1 MRKYLK
7 IALLTLTFTS
17 CEQDYLDV
25 VPDNIATI
33 DLAFNTRSTAENFL
47 STCYSYI
54 PEHAHV
60 EQNFSLLAGDEVWYY
75 AENDFYMNNETSFRV
90 AKGMQNSS
98 SPYLNYWE
106 GGRGAPHS
114 LFNALRDC
122 NIFLENLVEVPG
134 LEEDERV
141 RWLDEV
147 KILKAFYHF
156 WLMQM
161 YGPIPIVDTNI
172 PVSAPSSET
181 NVRRASID
189 EVVSYLTELINQVI
203 EADNLPGLINYVYTE
218 QGRITMPIAKALKA
232 KILMLS
238 ASPIYNGNTDFSSLI
253 DNQGNSLVSQ
263 SYDPQKWILAKDAI
277 LDAIE
282 SAEANGHSLFQFN
295 QQIPI
300 NGGIN
305 EQITQELSLR
315 AAITEPFNPEIIWA
329 FSADWTGEL
338 QQWCQPRW
346 TSDHAALF
354 GFTKKSHAP
363 TLNMAETFYSRNGV
377 PIDEDLSWDYG
388 NRFDVVQTPILDADN
403 QNYHEFYIED
413 DYATAKLHTFREPRF
428 YSTLGFDGGKW
439 FSLETENINFIPH
452 LNAKA
457 GAPSGKQGFEIY
469 SITGYFAKKLV
480 HYENIISLEGSTI
493 KGYSFP
499 IIRLSDLYL
508 MYAEASNETKAAPDS
523 EVYEYIQKVRDRAG
537 LDDGGDLVSTWQIH
551 SANPS
556 KPTTKDGMRS
566 IIHQERM
573 IELALEGHRYWDIR
587 RWKLAGEYFSK
598 PIRGWNISKPDV
610 EGFYE
615 VENIF
620 YRNYLTKDYLWPI
633 SQTELLRNPN
643 LIQNPG
649 W

>member
-1 MRKYLK
+1 MRKIL
-7 IALLTLTFTS
+7 ILFVLIFTS
-17 CEQDYLDV
+17 CEDDYLDV

-47 STCYSYI
+47 STCYTYI

-106 GGRGAPHS
+106 GGRGAPRS

-122 NIFLENLVEVPG
+122 NIFLDNLVAVPG
-134 LEEDERV
+134 LDEEERI

-147 KILKAFYHF
+147 KVLKAFYHF

-172 PVSAPSSET
+172 PVSAPSTET
-181 NVRRASID
+181 NVYRASID
-189 EVVSYLTELINQVI
+189 EVVTYLTELLDEVI
-203 EADNLPGLINYVYTE
+203 VADNLPGLINYVYTE

-238 ASPIYNGNTDFSSLI
+238 ASPIFNGNTDFSSLI
-253 DNQGNSLVSQ
+253 DNQGNSLVNQ
-263 SYDPQKWILAKDAI
+263 SYDPQKWVLAKDAL

-282 SAEANGHSLFQFN
+282 SAEANGHSLYQFN
-295 QQIPI
+295 QQLPI
-300 NGGIN
+300 IGGISD
-305 EQITQELSLR
+305 QITQELSLR
-315 AAITEPFNPEIIWA
+315 AAITEPFNSEIIWA

-346 TSDHAALF
+346 TADHSALF
-354 GFTKKSHAP
+354 GYTKKSHAP
-363 TLNMAETFYSRNGV
+363 TLNMVETFYTRNGV
-377 PIDEDLSWDYG
+377 PIDEDISWEYG

-403 QNYHEFYIED
+403 ENYHEFYIED

-493 KGYSFP
+493 QGYSFP

-508 MYAEASNETKAAPDS
+508 MYAEASNETKAAPDAD
-523 EVYEYIQKVRDRAG
+523 VYEYIQKVRDRAG
-537 LDDGGDLVSTWQIH
+537 LDVGGDLVNTWQMH

-556 KPTTKDGMRS
+556 KPSTKDGMRA

-573 IELALEGHRYWDIR
+573 IELALEGHRYWDLR

-598 PIRGWNISKPDV
+598 PIRGWNIFKPDV
-610 EGFYE
+610 AGFYE

>member
-1 MRKYLK
+1 MRK
-7 IALLTLTFTS
+7 TLILFVLIFTS
-17 CEQDYLDV
+17 CEDDYLDV

-47 STCYSYI
+47 STCYTYI

-106 GGRGAPHS
+106 GGRGAPRS

-122 NIFLENLVEVPG
+122 NIFLENLVAVPG
-134 LEEDERV
+134 LEEEERL

-147 KILKAFYHF
+147 KVLKAFYHF

-172 PVSAPSSET
+172 PVSAPSTET
-181 NVRRASID
+181 NVYRASID
-189 EVVSYLTELINQVI
+189 EVVTYLTELLDEVI
-203 EADNLPGLINYVYTE
+203 VADNLPGLINYVYTE

-238 ASPIYNGNTDFSSLI
+238 ASPIFNGNTDFSSLI
-253 DNQGNSLVSQ
+253 DNQGNSLVNQ
-263 SYDPQKWILAKDAI
+263 SYDPQKWVLAKDAL

-295 QQIPI
+295 QQLPI
-300 NGGIN
+300 IGGISD
-305 EQITQELSLR
+305 QITQELSLR
-315 AAITEPFNPEIIWA
+315 AAITEPFNSEIIWA

-346 TSDHAALF
+346 TADHSALF
-354 GFTKKSHAP
+354 GYTKKSHAP
-363 TLNMAETFYSRNGV
+363 TLNMVETFYTRNGV
-377 PIDEDLSWDYG
+377 PIDEDISWEYG

-403 QNYHEFYIED
+403 ENYHEFYIED

-493 KGYSFP
+493 QGYSFP

-508 MYAEASNETKAAPDS
+508 MYAEASNETKAAPDAD
-523 EVYEYIQKVRDRAG
+523 VYEYIQKVRDRAG
-537 LDDGGDLVSTWQIH
+537 LDVGGDLVSTWQMH

-556 KPTTKDGMRS
+556 KPSTKDGMRA

-573 IELALEGHRYWDIR
+573 IELALEGHRYWDLR

-598 PIRGWNISKPDV
+598 PIRGWNIFKPDV
-610 EGFYE
+610 AGFYE

>member
-1 MRKYLK
+1 MRK
-7 IALLTLTFTS
+7 TLILFVLIFTS
-17 CEQDYLDV
+17 CEDDYLDV

-47 STCYSYI
+47 STCYTYI

-106 GGRGAPHS
+106 GGRGAPRS

-122 NIFLENLVEVPG
+122 NIFLENLVAVPG
-134 LEEDERV
+134 LEEEERL

-147 KILKAFYHF
+147 KVLKAFYHF

-172 PVSAPSSET
+172 PVSAPSTET
-181 NVRRASID
+181 NVYRASID
-189 EVVSYLTELINQVI
+189 EVVTYLTDLLDEVI
-203 EADNLPGLINYVYTE
+203 VADNLPGLINYVYTE

-238 ASPIYNGNTDFSSLI
+238 ASPIFNGNTDFSSLI
-253 DNQGNSLVSQ
+253 DNQGNSLVNQ
-263 SYDPQKWILAKDAI
+263 SYDPQKWVLAKDAL

-295 QQIPI
+295 QQLPI
-300 NGGIN
+300 IGGISD
-305 EQITQELSLR
+305 QITQELSLR
-315 AAITEPFNPEIIWA
+315 AAITEPFNSEIIWA

-346 TSDHAALF
+346 TADHSALF
-354 GFTKKSHAP
+354 GYTKKSHAP
-363 TLNMAETFYSRNGV
+363 TLNMVETFYTRNGV
-377 PIDEDLSWDYG
+377 PIDEDISWEYG

-403 QNYHEFYIED
+403 ENYHEFYIED

-493 KGYSFP
+493 QGYSFP

-508 MYAEASNETKAAPDS
+508 MYAEASNETKAAPDAD
-523 EVYEYIQKVRDRAG
+523 VYEYIQKVRDRAG
-537 LDDGGDLVSTWQIH
+537 LDVGGDLVSTWQMH

-556 KPTTKDGMRS
+556 KPSTKDGMRA

-573 IELALEGHRYWDIR
+573 IELALEGHRYWDLR

-598 PIRGWNISKPDV
+598 PIRGWNIFKPDV
-610 EGFYE
+610 AGFYE

>member
-1 MRKYLK
+1 MRKIL
-7 IALLTLTFTS
+7 ILFVLIFTS
-17 CEQDYLDV
+17 CEDDYLDV

-47 STCYSYI
+47 STCYTYI

-106 GGRGAPHS
+106 GGRGAPRS

-122 NIFLENLVEVPG
+122 NIFLDNLVAVPG
-134 LEEDERV
+134 LEEEERI

-147 KILKAFYHF
+147 KVLKAFYHF

-172 PVSAPSSET
+172 PVSAPSTET
-181 NVRRASID
+181 NVYRASID
-189 EVVSYLTELINQVI
+189 EVVTYLTDLLDEVI
-203 EADNLPGLINYVYTE
+203 VADNLPGLINYVYTE

-238 ASPIYNGNTDFSSLI
+238 ASPIFNGNTDFSSLI
-253 DNQGNSLVSQ
+253 DNQGNSLVNQ
-263 SYDPQKWILAKDAI
+263 SYDPQKWVLAKDAI

-282 SAEANGHSLFQFN
+282 SAEANGHSLYQFN
-295 QQIPI
+295 QQLPI
-300 NGGIN
+300 IGGISD
-305 EQITQELSLR
+305 QITQELSLR
-315 AAITEPFNPEIIWA
+315 AAITEPFNSEIIWA

-346 TSDHAALF
+346 TADHSALF
-354 GFTKKSHAP
+354 GYTKKSHAP
-363 TLNMAETFYSRNGV
+363 TLNMVETFYTRNGV
-377 PIDEDLSWDYG
+377 PIDEDISWEYG

-403 QNYHEFYIED
+403 ENYHEFYIED

-493 KGYSFP
+493 QGYSFP

-508 MYAEASNETKAAPDS
+508 MYAEASNETKAAPDAD
-523 EVYEYIQKVRDRAG
+523 VYEYIQKVRDRAG
-537 LDDGGDLVSTWQIH
+537 LDVGGDLVSTWQMH

-556 KPTTKDGMRS
+556 KPSTKDGMRA

-573 IELALEGHRYWDIR
+573 IELALEGHRYWDLR

-598 PIRGWNISKPDV
+598 PIRGWNIFKPDV
-610 EGFYE
+610 AGFYE

>member
-1 MRKYLK
+1 MRKIFILFVL
-7 IALLTLTFTS
+7 IFTS
-17 CEQDYLDV
+17 CEDDYLDV

-47 STCYSYI
+47 STCYTYI

-106 GGRGAPHS
+106 GGRGAPRS

-122 NIFLENLVEVPG
+122 NIFLDNLVAVPG
-134 LEEDERV
+134 LEEEERI

-147 KILKAFYHF
+147 KVLKAFYHF

-172 PVSAPSSET
+172 PVSAPSTET
-181 NVRRASID
+181 NVYRASID
-189 EVVSYLTELINQVI
+189 EVVTYLTELLDEVI
-203 EADNLPGLINYVYTE
+203 VADNLPGLINYVYTE

-238 ASPIYNGNTDFSSLI
+238 ASPIFNGNTDFSSLI
-253 DNQGNSLVSQ
+253 DNQGNSLVNQ
-263 SYDPQKWILAKDAI
+263 SYDPQKWVLAKDAL

-295 QQIPI
+295 QQLPI
-300 NGGIN
+300 IGGISD
-305 EQITQELSLR
+305 QITQELSLR
-315 AAITEPFNPEIIWA
+315 AAITEPFNSEIIWA

-346 TSDHAALF
+346 TADHSALF
-354 GFTKKSHAP
+354 GYTKKSHAP
-363 TLNMAETFYSRNGV
+363 TLNMVETFYTRNGV
-377 PIDEDLSWDYG
+377 PIDEDISWEYG

-403 QNYHEFYIED
+403 ENYHEFYIED

-493 KGYSFP
+493 QGYSFP

-508 MYAEASNETKAAPDS
+508 MYAEASNETKAAPDAD
-523 EVYEYIQKVRDRAG
+523 VYEYIQKVRDRAG
-537 LDDGGDLVSTWQIH
+537 LDVGGDLVSTWQMH

-556 KPTTKDGMRS
+556 KPSTKDGMRA

-573 IELALEGHRYWDIR
+573 IELALEGHRYWDLR

-598 PIRGWNISKPDV
+598 PIRGWNIFKPDV
-610 EGFYE
+610 AGFYE

>member
-1 MRKYLK
+1 MRKIL
-7 IALLTLTFTS
+7 ILFVLIFTS
-17 CEQDYLDV
+17 CEDDYLDV

-47 STCYSYI
+47 STCYTYI

-106 GGRGAPHS
+106 GGRGAPRS

-122 NIFLENLVEVPG
+122 NIFLDNLVAVPG
-134 LEEDERV
+134 LDEEERI

-147 KILKAFYHF
+147 KVLKAFYHF

-172 PVSAPSSET
+172 PVSAPSTET
-181 NVRRASID
+181 NVYRASID
-189 EVVSYLTELINQVI
+189 EVVTYLTELLDEVI
-203 EADNLPGLINYVYTE
+203 VADNLPGLINYVYTE

-238 ASPIYNGNTDFSSLI
+238 ASPIFNGNTDFSSLI
-253 DNQGNSLVSQ
+253 DNQGNSLVNQ
-263 SYDPQKWILAKDAI
+263 SYDPQKWVLAKDAL

-282 SAEANGHSLFQFN
+282 SAEANGHSLYQFN
-295 QQIPI
+295 QQLPI
-300 NGGIN
+300 IGGISD
-305 EQITQELSLR
+305 QITQELSLR
-315 AAITEPFNPEIIWA
+315 AAITEPFNSEIIWA

-346 TSDHAALF
+346 TADHSALF
-354 GFTKKSHAP
+354 GYTKKSHAP
-363 TLNMAETFYSRNGV
+363 TLNMVETFYTRNGV
-377 PIDEDLSWDYG
+377 PIDEDISWEYG

-403 QNYHEFYIED
+403 ENYHEFYIED

-493 KGYSFP
+493 QGYSFP

-508 MYAEASNETKAAPDS
+508 MYAEASNETKAAPDAD
-523 EVYEYIQKVRDRAG
+523 VYEYIQKVRDRAG
-537 LDDGGDLVSTWQIH
+537 LDVGGDLVSTWQMH

-556 KPTTKDGMRS
+556 KPSTKDGMRA

-573 IELALEGHRYWDIR
+573 IELALEGHRYWDLR

-598 PIRGWNISKPDV
+598 PIRGWNIFKPDV
-610 EGFYE
+610 AGFYE

>member
-1 MRKYLK
+1 MRKIL
-7 IALLTLTFTS
+7 ILFVLIFTS
-17 CEQDYLDV
+17 CEDDYLDV

-47 STCYSYI
+47 STCYTYI

-106 GGRGAPHS
+106 GGRGAPRS

-122 NIFLENLVEVPG
+122 NIFLENLVAVPG
-134 LEEDERV
+134 LEEEERL

-147 KILKAFYHF
+147 KVLKAFYHF

-172 PVSAPSSET
+172 PVSAPSTET
-181 NVRRASID
+181 NVYRASID
-189 EVVSYLTELINQVI
+189 EVVTYLTDLLDEVI
-203 EADNLPGLINYVYTE
+203 VADNLPGLINYVYTE

-238 ASPIYNGNTDFSSLI
+238 ASPIFNGNTDFSSLI
-253 DNQGNSLVSQ
+253 DNQGNSLVNQ
-263 SYDPQKWILAKDAI
+263 SYDPQKWVLAKDAL

-295 QQIPI
+295 QQLPI
-300 NGGIN
+300 IGGISD
-305 EQITQELSLR
+305 QITQELSLR
-315 AAITEPFNPEIIWA
+315 AAITEPFNSEIIWA

-346 TSDHAALF
+346 TADHSALF
-354 GFTKKSHAP
+354 GYTKKSHAP
-363 TLNMAETFYSRNGV
+363 TLNMVETFYTRNGV
-377 PIDEDLSWDYG
+377 PIDEDISWEYG

-403 QNYHEFYIED
+403 ENYHEFYIED

-493 KGYSFP
+493 QGYSFP

-508 MYAEASNETKAAPDS
+508 MYAEASNETKAAPDAD
-523 EVYEYIQKVRDRAG
+523 VYEYIQKVRDRAG
-537 LDDGGDLVSTWQIH
+537 LDVGGDLVSTWQMH

-556 KPTTKDGMRS
+556 KPSTKDGMRA

-573 IELALEGHRYWDIR
+573 IELALEGHRYWDLR

-598 PIRGWNISKPDV
+598 PIRGWDIFKPDV
-610 EGFYE
+610 AGFYE

>member
-1 MRKYLK
+1 MRKIL
-7 IALLTLTFTS
+7 ILFVLIFTS
-17 CEQDYLDV
+17 CEDDYLDV

-47 STCYSYI
+47 STCYTYI

-106 GGRGAPHS
+106 GGRGAPRS

-122 NIFLENLVEVPG
+122 NIFLDNLVAVPG
-134 LEEDERV
+134 LEEEERI

-147 KILKAFYHF
+147 KVLKAFYHF

-172 PVSAPSSET
+172 PVSAPSTET
-181 NVRRASID
+181 NVYRASID
-189 EVVSYLTELINQVI
+189 EVVTYLTDLLDEVI
-203 EADNLPGLINYVYTE
+203 VADNLPGLINYVYTE

-238 ASPIYNGNTDFSSLI
+238 ASPIFNGNTDFSSLI
-253 DNQGNSLVSQ
+253 DNQGNSLVNQ
-263 SYDPQKWILAKDAI
+263 SYDPQKWVLAKDAL

-295 QQIPI
+295 QQLPI
-300 NGGIN
+300 IGGISD
-305 EQITQELSLR
+305 QITQELSLR
-315 AAITEPFNPEIIWA
+315 AAITEPFNSEIIWA

-346 TSDHAALF
+346 TADHSALF
-354 GFTKKSHAP
+354 GYTKKSHAP
-363 TLNMAETFYSRNGV
+363 TLNMVETFYTRNGV
-377 PIDEDLSWDYG
+377 PIDEDISWEYG

-403 QNYHEFYIED
+403 ENYHEFYIED

-493 KGYSFP
+493 QGYSFP

-508 MYAEASNETKAAPDS
+508 MYAEASNETKAAPDAD
-523 EVYEYIQKVRDRAG
+523 VYEYIQKVRDRAG
-537 LDDGGDLVSTWQIH
+537 LDVGGDLVSTWQMH

-556 KPTTKDGMRS
+556 KPSTKDGMRA

-573 IELALEGHRYWDIR
+573 IELALEGHRYWDLR

-598 PIRGWNISKPDV
+598 PIRGWDIFKPDV
-610 EGFYE
+610 AGFYE

>member
-1 MRKYLK
+1 MRK
-7 IALLTLTFTS
+7 TLILFVLIFTS
-17 CEQDYLDV
+17 CEDDYLDV

-47 STCYSYI
+47 STCYTYI

-106 GGRGAPHS
+106 GGRGAPRS

-122 NIFLENLVEVPG
+122 NIFLENLVAVPG
-134 LEEDERV
+134 LEEEERL

-147 KILKAFYHF
+147 KVLKAFYHF

-172 PVSAPSSET
+172 PVSAPSTET
-181 NVRRASID
+181 NVYRASID
-189 EVVSYLTELINQVI
+189 EVVTYLTELLDEVI
-203 EADNLPGLINYVYTE
+203 VADNLPGLINYVYTE

-238 ASPIYNGNTDFSSLI
+238 ASPIFNGNTDFSSLI
-253 DNQGNSLVSQ
+253 DNQGNSLVNQ
-263 SYDPQKWILAKDAI
+263 SYDSQKWVLAKDAL

-295 QQIPI
+295 QQLPI
-300 NGGIN
+300 IGGISD
-305 EQITQELSLR
+305 QITQELSLR
-315 AAITEPFNPEIIWA
+315 AAITEPFNSEIIWA

-346 TSDHAALF
+346 TADHSALF
-354 GFTKKSHAP
+354 GYTKKSHAP
-363 TLNMAETFYSRNGV
+363 TLNMVETFYTRNGV
-377 PIDEDLSWDYG
+377 PIDEDISWEYG

-403 QNYHEFYIED
+403 ENYHEFYIED

-493 KGYSFP
+493 QGYSFP

-508 MYAEASNETKAAPDS
+508 MYAEASNETKAAPDAD
-523 EVYEYIQKVRDRAG
+523 VYEYIQKVRDRAG
-537 LDDGGDLVSTWQIH
+537 LDVGGDLVSTWQMH

-556 KPTTKDGMRS
+556 KPSTKDGMRA

-573 IELALEGHRYWDIR
+573 IELALEGHRYWDLR

-598 PIRGWNISKPDV
+598 PIRGWDIFKPDV
-610 EGFYE
+610 AGFYE

>member
-1 MRKYLK
+1 MKK
-7 IALLTLTFTS
+7 ILIVFILIFTS
-17 CEQDYLDV
+17 CEKDYLDV

-47 STCYSYI
+47 STCYTYI

-106 GGRGAPHS
+106 GGRGAPRS

-122 NIFLENLVEVPG
+122 NIFLENLVAVPG
-134 LEEDERV
+134 LEEEERL

-147 KILKAFYHF
+147 KVLKAFYHF

-172 PVSAPSSET
+172 PVSAPSTET
-181 NVRRASID
+181 NVYRASID
-189 EVVSYLTELINQVI
+189 EVVTYLTDLLDEVI
-203 EADNLPGLINYVYTE
+203 VADNLPGLINYVYTE

-238 ASPIYNGNTDFSSLI
+238 ASPIFNGNTDFSSLI
-253 DNQGNSLVSQ
+253 DNQGNSLVNQ
-263 SYDPQKWILAKDAI
+263 SYDPQKWVLAKDAL

-282 SAEANGHSLFQFN
+282 SAEANGHSLYQFN
-295 QQIPI
+295 QQLPI
-300 NGGIN
+300 IGGISD
-305 EQITQELSLR
+305 QITQELSLR
-315 AAITEPFNPEIIWA
+315 AAITEPFNSEIIWA

-346 TSDHAALF
+346 TADHSALF
-354 GFTKKSHAP
+354 GYTKKSHAP
-363 TLNMAETFYSRNGV
+363 TLNMVETFYTRNGV
-377 PIDEDLSWDYG
+377 PIDEDISWEYG

-403 QNYHEFYIED
+403 ENYHEFYIED

-493 KGYSFP
+493 QGYSFP

-508 MYAEASNETKAAPDS
+508 MYAEASNETKAAPDAD
-523 EVYEYIQKVRDRAG
+523 VYEYIQKVRDRAG
-537 LDDGGDLVSTWQIH
+537 LDVGGDLVSTWQMH

-556 KPTTKDGMRS
+556 KPSTKDGMRA

-573 IELALEGHRYWDIR
+573 IELALEGHRYWDLR

-598 PIRGWNISKPDV
+598 PIRGWNIFKPDV
-610 EGFYE
+610 AGFYE

>member
-1 MRKYLK
+1 MRKIL
-7 IALLTLTFTS
+7 ILFVLIFTS
-17 CEQDYLDV
+17 CEDDYLDV

-47 STCYSYI
+47 STCYTYI

-106 GGRGAPHS
+106 GGRGAPRS

-122 NIFLENLVEVPG
+122 NIFLDNLVAVPG
-134 LEEDERV
+134 LEEEERI

-147 KILKAFYHF
+147 KVLKAFYHF

-172 PVSAPSSET
+172 PVSAPSTET
-181 NVRRASID
+181 NVYRASID
-189 EVVSYLTELINQVI
+189 EVVTYLTELLDEVI
-203 EADNLPGLINYVYTE
+203 VADNLPGLINYVYTE

-238 ASPIYNGNTDFSSLI
+238 ASPIFNGNTDFSSLI
-253 DNQGNSLVSQ
+253 DNQGNSLVNQ
-263 SYDPQKWILAKDAI
+263 SYDPQKWVLAKDAL

-295 QQIPI
+295 QQLPI
-300 NGGIN
+300 IGGISD
-305 EQITQELSLR
+305 QITQELSLR
-315 AAITEPFNPEIIWA
+315 AAITEPFNSEIIWA

-346 TSDHAALF
+346 TADHSALF
-354 GFTKKSHAP
+354 GYTKKSHAP
-363 TLNMAETFYSRNGV
+363 TLNMVETFYTRNGV
-377 PIDEDLSWDYG
+377 PIDEDISWEYG

-403 QNYHEFYIED
+403 ENYHEFYIED

-493 KGYSFP
+493 QGYSFP

-508 MYAEASNETKAAPDS
+508 MYAEASNETKAAPDAD
-523 EVYEYIQKVRDRAG
+523 VYEYIQKVRDRAG
-537 LDDGGDLVSTWQIH
+537 LDVGGDLVSTWQMH

-556 KPTTKDGMRS
+556 KPSTKDGMRA

-573 IELALEGHRYWDIR
+573 IELALEGHRYWDLR

-598 PIRGWNISKPDV
+598 PIRGWDIFKPDV
-610 EGFYE
+610 AGFYE

>member
-1 MRKYLK
+1 M
-7 IALLTLTFTS
+7 
-17 CEQDYLDV
+17 
-25 VPDNIATI
+25 PDNIATI

-47 STCYSYI
+47 STCYTYI

-106 GGRGAPHS
+106 GGRGAPRS

-122 NIFLENLVEVPG
+122 NIFLDNLVAVPG
-134 LEEDERV
+134 LEEEERI

-147 KILKAFYHF
+147 KVLKAFYHF

-172 PVSAPSSET
+172 PVSAPSTET
-181 NVRRASID
+181 NVYRASID
-189 EVVSYLTELINQVI
+189 EVVTYLTDLLDEVI
-203 EADNLPGLINYVYTE
+203 VADNLPGLINYVYTE

-238 ASPIYNGNTDFSSLI
+238 ASPIFNGNTDFSSLI
-253 DNQGNSLVSQ
+253 DNQGNSLVNQ
-263 SYDPQKWILAKDAI
+263 SYDPQKWVLAKDA
-277 LDAIE
+277 LLEAIE

-295 QQIPI
+295 QQLPI
-300 NGGIN
+300 IGGISD
-305 EQITQELSLR
+305 QITQELSLR
-315 AAITEPFNPEIIWA
+315 AAITEPFNSEIIWA

-346 TSDHAALF
+346 TADHSALF
-354 GFTKKSHAP
+354 GYTKKSHAP
-363 TLNMAETFYSRNGV
+363 TLNMVETFYTRNGV
-377 PIDEDLSWDYG
+377 PIDEDISWEYG

-403 QNYHEFYIED
+403 ENYHEFYIED

-493 KGYSFP
+493 QGYSFP

-508 MYAEASNETKAAPDS
+508 MYAEASNETKAAPDAD
-523 EVYEYIQKVRDRAG
+523 VYEYIQKVRDRAG
-537 LDDGGDLVSTWQIH
+537 LDVGGDLVNTWQMH

-556 KPTTKDGMRS
+556 KPSTKDGMRA

-573 IELALEGHRYWDIR
+573 IELALEGHRYWDLR
-587 RWKLAGEYFSK
+587 RWILAGEYFSK
-598 PIRGWNISKPDV
+598 PIRGWDIFKPDV
-610 EGFYE
+610 AGFYE

>member
-1 MRKYLK
+1 MKK
-7 IALLTLTFTS
+7 ILIIFILIFTS
-17 CEQDYLDV
+17 CEKDYLDV

-60 EQNFSLLAGDEVWYY
+60 EQNFSMLAGDEVWYY

-106 GGRGAPHS
+106 GGRGAPNS
-114 LFNALRDC
+114 LFIALRDC
-122 NIFLENLVEVPG
+122 NIFLENLVTVPG
-134 LEEDERV
+134 LEEEERL

-147 KILKAFYHF
+147 KVLKAFYHF

-161 YGPIPIVDTNI
+161 YGPIPIVESNI
-172 PVSAPSSET
+172 SVSASAAET
-181 NVRRASID
+181 NVYRASID
-189 EVVSYLTELINQVI
+189 EVVTYLTELIDEVI

-238 ASPIYNGNTDFSSLI
+238 ASPIFNGNKDFSSLI
-253 DNQGNSLVSQ
+253 DNQRNSLVNQ
-263 SYDPQKWILAKDAI
+263 SYDPQKWVLAKDA
-277 LDAIE
+277 LLEAIK
-282 SAEANGHSLFQFN
+282 SAEANGHSLYQFN
-295 QQIPI
+295 QQLPI
-300 NGGIN
+300 IGGVN
-305 EQITQELSLR
+305 DQITQELSLR
-315 AAITEPFNPEIIWA
+315 AAITDPFNSEIIWA

-346 TSDHAALF
+346 SADHSALF
-354 GFTKKSHAP
+354 GYTKKSHAP
-363 TLNMAETFYSRNGV
+363 TLNMVETFYTRNGV
-377 PIDEDLSWDYG
+377 PIDEDISWEYG
-388 NRFDVVQTPILDADN
+388 NRFDVVQTPILDAN
-403 QNYHEFYIED
+403 NENYHEFYIEN

-439 FSLETENINFIPH
+439 FSLETENINNIPH

-480 HYENIISLEGSTI
+480 HYENIIALESSTI

-508 MYAEASNETKAAPDS
+508 MYAEASNETKAAPDAD
-523 EVYEYIQKVRDRAG
+523 VYEYIQKVRDRAG
-537 LDDGGDLVSTWQIH
+537 LDEGSDLVSTWQMH
-551 SANPS
+551 SSNPS
-556 KPTTKDGMRS
+556 KPS
-566 IIHQERM
+566 H
-573 IELALEGHRYWDIR
+573 
-587 RWKLAGEYFSK
+587 
-598 PIRGWNISKPDV
+598 
-610 EGFYE
+610 
-615 VENIF
+615 
-620 YRNYLTKDYLWPI
+620 
-633 SQTELLRNPN
+633 
-643 LIQNPG
+643 
-649 W
+649 

>member
-1 MRKYLK
+1 MRKIFILFVL
-7 IALLTLTFTS
+7 IFTS
-17 CEQDYLDV
+17 CEDDYLDV

-47 STCYSYI
+47 STCYTYI

-106 GGRGAPHS
+106 GGRGAPRS

-122 NIFLENLVEVPG
+122 NIFLDNLVAVPG
-134 LEEDERV
+134 LEEEERI

-147 KILKAFYHF
+147 KVLKAFYHF

-172 PVSAPSSET
+172 PVSAPSTET
-181 NVRRASID
+181 NVYRASID
-189 EVVSYLTELINQVI
+189 EVVTYLTELLDEVI
-203 EADNLPGLINYVYTE
+203 VADNLPGLINYVYTE

-238 ASPIYNGNTDFSSLI
+238 ASPIFNGNTDFSSLI
-253 DNQGNSLVSQ
+253 DNQGNSLVNQ
-263 SYDPQKWILAKDAI
+263 SYDPQKWVLAKDAL

-282 SAEANGHSLFQFN
+282 SAEANGHSLYQFN
-295 QQIPI
+295 QQLPI
-300 NGGIN
+300 IGGISD
-305 EQITQELSLR
+305 QITQELSLR
-315 AAITEPFNPEIIWA
+315 AAITEPFNSEIIWA

-346 TSDHAALF
+346 TADHSALF
-354 GFTKKSHAP
+354 GYTKKSHAP
-363 TLNMAETFYSRNGV
+363 TLNMVETFYTRNGV
-377 PIDEDLSWDYG
+377 PIDEDISWEYG

-403 QNYHEFYIED
+403 ENYHEFYIED

-493 KGYSFP
+493 QGYSFP

-508 MYAEASNETKAAPDS
+508 MYAEASNETKAAPDAD
-523 EVYEYIQKVRDRAG
+523 VYEYIQKVRDRAG
-537 LDDGGDLVSTWQIH
+537 LDVGGDLVSTWQMH

-556 KPTTKDGMRS
+556 KPSTKDGMRA

-573 IELALEGHRYWDIR
+573 IELALEGHRYWDLR

-598 PIRGWNISKPDV
+598 PIRGWDIFKPDV
-610 EGFYE
+610 AGFYE

>member
-1 MRKYLK
+1 MRKIL
-7 IALLTLTFTS
+7 ILFVLIFTS
-17 CEQDYLDV
+17 CEDDYLDV

-47 STCYSYI
+47 STCYTYI

-106 GGRGAPHS
+106 GGRGAPRS

-122 NIFLENLVEVPG
+122 NIFLENLVAVPG
-134 LEEDERV
+134 LEEEERL

-147 KILKAFYHF
+147 KVLKAFYHF

-172 PVSAPSSET
+172 PVSAPSTET
-181 NVRRASID
+181 NVYRASID
-189 EVVSYLTELINQVI
+189 EVVTYLTDLLDEVI
-203 EADNLPGLINYVYTE
+203 VADNLPGLINYVYTE

-238 ASPIYNGNTDFSSLI
+238 ASPIFNGNTDFSSLI
-253 DNQGNSLVSQ
+253 DNQGNSLVNQ
-263 SYDPQKWILAKDAI
+263 SYDPQKWVLAKDAL

-282 SAEANGHSLFQFN
+282 SAEANGHSLYQFN
-295 QQIPI
+295 QQLPI
-300 NGGIN
+300 IGGISD
-305 EQITQELSLR
+305 QITQELSLR
-315 AAITEPFNPEIIWA
+315 AAITEPFNSEIIWA

-346 TSDHAALF
+346 TADHSALF
-354 GFTKKSHAP
+354 GYTKKSHAP
-363 TLNMAETFYSRNGV
+363 TLNMVETFYTRNGV
-377 PIDEDLSWDYG
+377 PIDEDISWEYG

-403 QNYHEFYIED
+403 ENYHEFYIED

-493 KGYSFP
+493 QGYSFP

-508 MYAEASNETKAAPDS
+508 MYAEASNETKAAPDAD
-523 EVYEYIQKVRDRAG
+523 VYEYIQKVRDRAG
-537 LDDGGDLVSTWQIH
+537 LDVGGDLVSTWQMH

-556 KPTTKDGMRS
+556 KPSTKDGMRA

-573 IELALEGHRYWDIR
+573 IELALEGHRYWDLR

-598 PIRGWNISKPDV
+598 PIRGWDIFKPDV
-610 EGFYE
+610 AGFYE

>member
-1 MRKYLK
+1 MRKIL
-7 IALLTLTFTS
+7 ILFVLIFTS
-17 CEQDYLDV
+17 CEDDYLDV

-47 STCYSYI
+47 STCYTYI

-106 GGRGAPHS
+106 GGRGAPRS

-122 NIFLENLVEVPG
+122 NIFLDNLVAVPG
-134 LEEDERV
+134 LDEEERI

-147 KILKAFYHF
+147 KVLKAFYHF

-172 PVSAPSSET
+172 PVSAPSTET
-181 NVRRASID
+181 NVYRASID
-189 EVVSYLTELINQVI
+189 EVVTYLTDLLDEVI
-203 EADNLPGLINYVYTE
+203 VADNLPGLINYVYTE

-238 ASPIYNGNTDFSSLI
+238 ASPIFNGNTDFSSLI
-253 DNQGNSLVSQ
+253 DNQGNSLVNQ
-263 SYDPQKWILAKDAI
+263 SYDPQKWVLAKDAI

-295 QQIPI
+295 QQLPI
-300 NGGIN
+300 IGEISD
-305 EQITQELSLR
+305 QITQELSLR
-315 AAITEPFNPEIIWA
+315 AAITEPFNSEIIWA

-346 TSDHAALF
+346 TADHSALF
-354 GFTKKSHAP
+354 GYTKKSHAP
-363 TLNMAETFYSRNGV
+363 TLNMVETFYTRNGV
-377 PIDEDLSWDYG
+377 PIDEDISWEYG

-403 QNYHEFYIED
+403 ENYHEFYIED

-439 FSLETENINFIPH
+439 FSLETENMNFIPH

-493 KGYSFP
+493 QGYSFP

-508 MYAEASNETKAAPDS
+508 MYAEASNETKAAPDAD
-523 EVYEYIQKVRDRAG
+523 VYEYIQKVRDRAG
-537 LDDGGDLVSTWQIH
+537 LDVGGDLVSTWQMH

-556 KPTTKDGMRS
+556 KPSTKDGMRA

-573 IELALEGHRYWDIR
+573 IELALEGHRYWDLR

-598 PIRGWNISKPDV
+598 PIRGWDIFKPDV
-610 EGFYE
+610 AGFYE

>member
-1 MRKYLK
+1 MKKTLA
-7 IALLTLTFTS
+7 IFLLFLIS
-17 CEQDYLDV
+17 CEKDFLDV

-33 DLAFNTRSTAENFL
+33 DLAFNTRSGAENFL
-47 STCYSYI
+47 STCYNYI

-60 EQNFSLLAGDEVWYY
+60 EQNFSMLAGDEVWYY

-90 AKGMQNSS
+90 AKGLQNSA

-106 GGRGAPHS
+106 GGRGAPKS
-114 LFNALRDC
+114 LFVAIRDC
-122 NIFLENLVEVPG
+122 NIFLENLVAVPG
-134 LEEDERV
+134 LEEQERL

-147 KILKAFYHF
+147 KVLKAFYHF

-161 YGPIPIVDTNI
+161 YGPIPLIKTNV

-181 NVRRASID
+181 NVYRASID
-189 EVVSYLTELINQVI
+189 EIVNYLTDLLDEVI
-203 EADNLPGLINYVYTE
+203 ESNNLPGLINYVYTE

-238 ASPIYNGNTDFSSLI
+238 ASPIFNGNSDFSSLV
-253 DNQGNSLVSQ
+253 DSQGNSLVNQ
-263 SYDPQKWILAKDAI
+263 SYDPQKWVLAKEA
-277 LDAIE
+277 LFQAIE
-282 SAEANGHSLFQFN
+282 SAESNGHSLYQFN
-295 QQIPI
+295 QQLPI
-300 NGGIN
+300 IGGANDKI
-305 EQITQELSLR
+305 IQELSLR
-315 AAITEPFNPEIIWA
+315 AAITDPFNSEIIWA

-346 TSDHAALF
+346 TADHSALF
-354 GFTKKSHAP
+354 GYTKKSHAP
-363 TLNMAETFYSRNGV
+363 TLNMVETFYTRNGV
-377 PIDEDLSWDYG
+377 PINEDLSWDYG
-388 NRFDVVQTPILDADN
+388 NRFDVIQTASLDTNND
-403 QNYHEFYIED
+403 NYHEFYLEN
-413 DYATAKLHTFREPRF
+413 DYSTAKLHTFREPRF

-480 HYENIISLEGSTI
+480 HYENIISLESSTI

-499 IIRLSDLYL
+499 IIRLADLYL
-508 MYAEASNETKAAPDS
+508 MYAEASNETKAAPDAD
-523 EVYEYIQKVRDRAG
+523 VYEYIQKVRDRAG
-537 LDDGGDLVSTWQIH
+537 LDEGGDLVSTWQMH
-551 SANPS
+551 SSNPS
-556 KPTTKDGMRS
+556 KPMTKEGMRK

-573 IELALEGHRYWDIR
+573 IELALEGHRYWDLR

-598 PIRGWNISKPDV
+598 PIQGWNIFKPDV
-610 EGFYE
+610 ESFYE

-620 YRNYLTKDYLWPI
+620 YRNYITKDYLWPI

>member
-1 MRKYLK
+1 MRKIFILFVL
-7 IALLTLTFTS
+7 IFTS
-17 CEQDYLDV
+17 CEDDYLDV

-47 STCYSYI
+47 STCYTYI

-106 GGRGAPHS
+106 GGRGAPRS

-122 NIFLENLVEVPG
+122 NIFLDNLVAVPG
-134 LEEDERV
+134 LEEEERI

-147 KILKAFYHF
+147 KVLKAFYHF

-172 PVSAPSSET
+172 PVSAPSTET
-181 NVRRASID
+181 NVYRASID
-189 EVVSYLTELINQVI
+189 EVVTYLTELLDEVI
-203 EADNLPGLINYVYTE
+203 VADNLPGLINYVYTE

-238 ASPIYNGNTDFSSLI
+238 ASPIFNGNTDFSSLI
-253 DNQGNSLVSQ
+253 DNQGNSLVNQ
-263 SYDPQKWILAKDAI
+263 SYDPQKWVLAKDAL

-282 SAEANGHSLFQFN
+282 SAEANGHSLYQFN
-295 QQIPI
+295 QQLPI
-300 NGGIN
+300 IGGISD
-305 EQITQELSLR
+305 QITQELSLR
-315 AAITEPFNPEIIWA
+315 AAITEPFNSEIIWA

-346 TSDHAALF
+346 TADHSALF
-354 GFTKKSHAP
+354 GYTKKSHAP
-363 TLNMAETFYSRNGV
+363 TLNMVETFYTRNGV
-377 PIDEDLSWDYG
+377 PIDEDISWEYG

-403 QNYHEFYIED
+403 ENYHEFYIED

-493 KGYSFP
+493 QGYSFP

-508 MYAEASNETKAAPDS
+508 MYAEASNETKAAPDAD
-523 EVYEYIQKVRDRAG
+523 VYEYIQKVRDRAG
-537 LDDGGDLVSTWQIH
+537 LDVGGDLVSTWQMH

-556 KPTTKDGMRS
+556 KPSTKDGMRA

-573 IELALEGHRYWDIR
+573 IELALEGHRYWDLR

-598 PIRGWNISKPDV
+598 PIRGWNIFKPDV
-610 EGFYE
+610 AGFYE

>member
-1 MRKYLK
+1 MKK
-7 IALLTLTFTS
+7 ILIIFILIFTS
-17 CEQDYLDV
+17 CEKDYLDV

-60 EQNFSLLAGDEVWYY
+60 EQNFSMLAGDEVWYY

-106 GGRGAPHS
+106 GGRGAPNS
-114 LFNALRDC
+114 LFIALRDC
-122 NIFLENLVEVPG
+122 NIFLENLVTVPG
-134 LEEDERV
+134 LEEEERL

-147 KILKAFYHF
+147 KVLKAFYHF

-161 YGPIPIVDTNI
+161 YGPIPIVESNI
-172 PVSAPSSET
+172 SVSASAAET
-181 NVRRASID
+181 NVYRASID
-189 EVVSYLTELINQVI
+189 EVVTYLTQLLDEVI
-203 EADNLPGLINYVYTE
+203 EADNIPGLINYVYTE

-238 ASPIYNGNTDFSSLI
+238 ASPIFNGNTDFSSLI
-253 DNQGNSLVSQ
+253 DNQGNSLVNQ
-263 SYDPQKWILAKDAI
+263 SYDPQKWVLAKDAL

-282 SAEANGHSLFQFN
+282 SAEANGHSLYQFN
-295 QQIPI
+295 QQLPI
-300 NGGIN
+300 IGGISD
-305 EQITQELSLR
+305 QITQELSLR
-315 AAITEPFNPEIIWA
+315 AAITEPFNSEIIWA

-346 TSDHAALF
+346 TADHSALF
-354 GFTKKSHAP
+354 GYTKKSHAP
-363 TLNMAETFYSRNGV
+363 TLNMVETFYTRNGV
-377 PIDEDLSWDYG
+377 PIDEDISWEYG

-403 QNYHEFYIED
+403 ENYHEFYIED

-493 KGYSFP
+493 QGYSFP

-508 MYAEASNETKAAPDS
+508 MYAEASNETKAAPDAD
-523 EVYEYIQKVRDRAG
+523 VYEYIQKVRDRAG
-537 LDDGGDLVSTWQIH
+537 LDVGGDLVSTWQMH

-556 KPTTKDGMRS
+556 KPSTKDGMRA

-573 IELALEGHRYWDIR
+573 IELALEGHRYWDLR

-598 PIRGWNISKPDV
+598 PIRGWNIFKPDV
-610 EGFYE
+610 AGFYE

>member
-1 MRKYLK
+1 MRKIL
-7 IALLTLTFTS
+7 ILFVLIFTS
-17 CEQDYLDV
+17 CEDDYLDV

-47 STCYSYI
+47 STCYTYI

-106 GGRGAPHS
+106 GGRGAPRS

-122 NIFLENLVEVPG
+122 NIFLDNLVAVPG
-134 LEEDERV
+134 LEEEERI

-147 KILKAFYHF
+147 KVLKAFYHF

-172 PVSAPSSET
+172 PVSAPSTET
-181 NVRRASID
+181 NVYRASID
-189 EVVSYLTELINQVI
+189 EVVTYLTELLDEVI
-203 EADNLPGLINYVYTE
+203 VADNLPGLINYVYTE

-238 ASPIYNGNTDFSSLI
+238 ASPIFNGNTDFSSLI
-253 DNQGNSLVSQ
+253 DNQGNSLVNQ
-263 SYDPQKWILAKDAI
+263 SYDPQKWVLAKDAL

-282 SAEANGHSLFQFN
+282 SAEANGHSLYQFN
-295 QQIPI
+295 QQLPI
-300 NGGIN
+300 IGGISD
-305 EQITQELSLR
+305 QITQELSLR
-315 AAITEPFNPEIIWA
+315 AAITEPFNSEIIWA

-346 TSDHAALF
+346 TADHSALF
-354 GFTKKSHAP
+354 GYTKKSHAP
-363 TLNMAETFYSRNGV
+363 TLNMVETFYTRNGV
-377 PIDEDLSWDYG
+377 PIDEDISWEYG

-403 QNYHEFYIED
+403 ENYHEFYIED

-493 KGYSFP
+493 QGYSFP

-508 MYAEASNETKAAPDS
+508 MYAEASNETKAAPDAD
-523 EVYEYIQKVRDRAG
+523 VYEYIQKVRDRAG
-537 LDDGGDLVSTWQIH
+537 LDVGGDLVSTWQMH

-556 KPTTKDGMRS
+556 KSSTKDGMRA

-573 IELALEGHRYWDIR
+573 IELALEGHRYWDLR

-598 PIRGWNISKPDV
+598 PIRGWDIFKPDV
-610 EGFYE
+610 AGFYE

>member
-1 MRKYLK
+1 MKKTLA
-7 IALLTLTFTS
+7 IFLLFLIS
-17 CEQDYLDV
+17 CEKDFLDV

-33 DLAFNTRSTAENFL
+33 DLAFNTRSGAENFL
-47 STCYSYI
+47 STCYNYI

-60 EQNFSLLAGDEVWYY
+60 EQNFSMLAGDEVWYY

-90 AKGMQNSS
+90 AKGLQNSA

-106 GGRGAPHS
+106 GGRGAPKS
-114 LFNALRDC
+114 LFVAIRDC
-122 NIFLENLVEVPG
+122 NIFLENLVAVPG
-134 LEEDERV
+134 LEEQERL

-147 KILKAFYHF
+147 KVLKAFYHF

-161 YGPIPIVDTNI
+161 YGPIPLIKTNV

-181 NVRRASID
+181 NLYRASID
-189 EVVSYLTELINQVI
+189 EIVNYLTDLLDEVI
-203 EADNLPGLINYVYTE
+203 ESNNLPGLINYVYTE

-238 ASPIYNGNTDFSSLI
+238 ASPIFNGNSDFSSLV
-253 DNQGNSLVSQ
+253 DSQGNSLVNQ
-263 SYDPQKWILAKDAI
+263 SYDPQKWVLAKEA
-277 LDAIE
+277 LFQAIE
-282 SAEANGHSLFQFN
+282 SAESNGHSLYQFN
-295 QQIPI
+295 QQLPI
-300 NGGIN
+300 IGGAN
-305 EQITQELSLR
+305 DQIIQELSLR
-315 AAITEPFNPEIIWA
+315 AAITDPFNSEIIWA

-346 TSDHAALF
+346 TADHSALF
-354 GFTKKSHAP
+354 GYTKKSHAP
-363 TLNMAETFYSRNGV
+363 TLNMVETFYTRNGV

-388 NRFDVVQTPILDADN
+388 NRFDVIQTASLDTNND
-403 QNYHEFYIED
+403 NYHEFYLEN
-413 DYATAKLHTFREPRF
+413 DYSTAKLHTFREPRF

-480 HYENIISLEGSTI
+480 HYENIISLESSTI

-499 IIRLSDLYL
+499 IIRLADLYL
-508 MYAEASNETKAAPDS
+508 MYAEASNETKAAPDAD
-523 EVYEYIQKVRDRAG
+523 VYEYIQKVRDRAG
-537 LDDGGDLVSTWQIH
+537 LDEGGDLVNTWQMH
-551 SANPS
+551 SSNPS
-556 KPTTKDGMRS
+556 KPMTKEGMRK

-573 IELALEGHRYWDIR
+573 IELALEGHRYWDLR

-598 PIRGWNISKPDV
+598 PIQGWNIFKPDV
-610 EGFYE
+610 ESFYE

-620 YRNYLTKDYLWPI
+620 YRNYITKDYLWPI